1 MIECKECIRNLH
13 PHDPRVPVGR
23 YHQST
28 CGYYCDK
35 PSYYRELEQA
45 LTPDEKSPEPQWAQ
59 EQWRYVQQLR
69 GMVLHLDKQVK
80 EALSKKKK
88 PEGKFS

>member
-1 MIECKECIRNLH
+1 MIKSFEELGEILAEFENRISLLENSMPNPQELDQ
-13 PHDPRVPVGR
+13 PE
-23 YHQST
+23 
-28 CGYYCDK
+28 K
-35 PSYYRELEQA
+35 P
-45 LTPDEKSPEPQWAQ
+45 PEPQWTQ